1 MPSLLAR
8 SLPCVLLVLL
18 ACSPDRPEIAATS
31 TAPPQVPPLPP
42 RIDYDAIPWISL
54 HPESLRGTPE
64 DRIFHQHPTAKRP
77 ELLTRKEPAF
87 SATDRLRP
95 GIWIV
100 ESVIGKDGRIAR
112 FRILKGPTTNEETV
126 RVLTDALREWRFQ
139 PATVEGEPIAVFYT
153 LTVRVEPASR
163 KS

>member
-1 MPSLLAR
+1 MRALLAR
-8 SLPCVLLVLL
+8 SLPCVLLILT
-18 ACSPDRPEIAATS
+18 ACSPDNRETAAA
-31 TAPPQVPPLPP
+31 APPAAPP
-42 RIDYDAIPWISL
+42 RIDSDSIPWVQL

-100 ESVIGKDGRIAR
+100 DAVIAKDGRIAR
-112 FRILKGPTTNEETV
+112 FRILKGPTTNEVSV
-126 RVLTDALREWRFQ
+126 RVLTEALKEWRFQ
-139 PATVEGEPIAVFYT
+139 PATVDGEPIAVFYT
-153 LTVRVEPASR
+153 LTVRLDPDGREA
-163 KS
+163 